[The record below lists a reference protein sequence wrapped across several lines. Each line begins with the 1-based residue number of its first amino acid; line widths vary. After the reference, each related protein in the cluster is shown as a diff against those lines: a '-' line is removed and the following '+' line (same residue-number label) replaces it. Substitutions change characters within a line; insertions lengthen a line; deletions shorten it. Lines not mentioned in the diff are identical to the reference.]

1 MIHTSMIDNRR
12 NFGRPSFSPVSFFV
26 RDSSV
31 PFRLLLVCWCA
42 EQEGHSLART
52 FAVIPPNPDQTRV
65 WSIGSWCTVFELGAD
80 ILEVFHVFQGE
91 FGVELCHKRCA
102 ELWWSVL
109 VRKKSRWG
117 VCRRQKVQF
126 SLRVG
131 QIFLRDGAEISWWWN
146 NSCEF
151 AFVLVGQ
158 CALCVGFAL
167 HVCVRCILRRQKRG
181 TLGSTKKT
189 KKVRKNSKKAI
200 FIPQDVNRKRNKN
213 TQLFVGVVLL
223 WTTLSVD
230 EKVLVLA
237 EEEHCSRKRRISTL
251 GGLVQSPRQRRR
263 SQDRISSS
271 PPCRK
276 VIVI

>member
-1 MIHTSMIDNRR
+1 MCTLCG
-12 NFGRPSFSPVSFFV
+12 F
-26 RDSSV
+26 
-31 PFRLLLVCWCA
+31 CA
-42 EQEGHSLART
+42 AC
-52 FAVIPPNPDQTRV
+52 V
-65 WSIGSWCTVFELGAD
+65 CTVY
-80 ILEVFHVFQGE
+80 LEKTE
-91 FGVELCHKRCA
+91 KRHSWQY
-102 ELWWSVL
+102 EENQ
-109 VRKKSRWG
+109 KSG
-117 VCRRQKVQF
+117 
-126 SLRVG
+126 
-131 QIFLRDGAEISWWWN
+131 
-146 NSCEF
+146 
-151 AFVLVGQ
+151 
-158 CALCVGFAL
+158 
-167 HVCVRCILRRQKRG
+167 
-181 TLGSTKKT
+181 
-189 KKVRKNSKKAI
+189 KNSKKAI